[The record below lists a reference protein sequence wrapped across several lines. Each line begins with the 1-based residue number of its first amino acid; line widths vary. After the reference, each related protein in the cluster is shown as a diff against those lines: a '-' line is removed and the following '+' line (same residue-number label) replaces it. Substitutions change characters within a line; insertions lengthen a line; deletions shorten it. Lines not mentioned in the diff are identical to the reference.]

1 MTVQNRSEAQPLIAK
16 PASVR
21 IRNPRYALA
30 LLVVIYVLHNL
41 DRQIINILAEPIRL
55 DLGLRDWQVGIMTG
69 LPFAL
74 FYATLGIP
82 IARLAERGNRARII
96 AISVVVWSG
105 FTAVCGLSQTFVQ
118 LILARIGVGIGEAG
132 CTPAAHSLISDMVP
146 REKRASALGAYSMGG
161 PIGALLGMAIGGLLI
176 DLWGWRS
183 GFFVAAAPGLVLG
196 ALAAFTLHEPR
207 TTQAPATQGVLPVPT
222 FMEAMR
228 ELRACRTFW
237 LFSAGAA
244 LQAVV
249 LYGHGA
255 FLGSFFFRNHG
266 PELAQAAAGFG
277 MKTAGF
283 LGLAIGLISGLSG
296 LVGAYAGGKLA
307 DRHVA
312 ATNPGAVATQVA
324 LFNLLAAP
332 IYIAAMLAPSANVA
346 LFLLIIPSLSY
357 GMTYGPIFS
366 VFQSVVQPRTRA
378 TAVAIYLLVANLL
391 GLGVGPLLVG
401 MVSDHLAREAHL
413 GVAEGLRWSMVS
425 STLLGVVA
433 AWFYWRAR
441 KHIVRDTVS

>member
-1 MTVQNRSEAQPLIAK
+1 MTVQNRSELQPLIAG
-16 PASVR
+16 PASSRKRV
-21 IRNPRYALA
+21 PRYALA

-55 DLGLRDWQVGIMTG
+55 DLGLRDWQIGMMTG

-105 FTAVCGLSQTFVQ
+105 FTALCGFGQTFIQ

-132 CTPAAHSLISDMVP
+132 CSPAAHSLISDMVP
-146 REKRASALGAYSMGG
+146 REKRASALGTYSMGG
-161 PIGALLGMAIGGLLI
+161 PIGALLGMAIGGLLV

-196 ALAAFTLHEPR
+196 ALAAFTLNEPR
-207 TTQAPATQGVLPVPT
+207 TTQAPTPQAALPAPT
-222 FMEAMR
+222 FMDAMR

-237 LFSAGAA
+237 LFGAGSAF
-244 LQAVV
+244 QAVV
-249 LYGHGA
+249 SYGHGA

-266 PELAQAAAGFG
+266 PELSQAAAAFG

-283 LGLAIGLISGLSG
+283 LGLAVGLISGLSG
-296 LVGAYAGGKLA
+296 LLGAYAGGRLA
-307 DRHVA
+307 DRHA
-312 ATNPGAVATQVA
+312 ATNPRGVATQVA
-324 LFNLLAAP
+324 LFNLLAVP
-332 IYIAAMLAPSANVA
+332 TYIAAMLVGSASVA
-346 LFLLIIPSLSY
+346 LFLLVIPALSY
-357 GMTYGPIFS
+357 GMTYGPMFS

-378 TAVAIYLLVANLL
+378 TAVAVYLLMTNLV

-401 MVSDHLAREAHL
+401 VVSDHLAREAHL
-413 GVAEGLRWSMVS
+413 GVAEGLRWSMVA
-425 STLLGVVA
+425 STLLGVIA
-433 AWFYWRAR
+433 GGLYWRAR
-441 KHIVRDTVS
+441 KHIARDTVS